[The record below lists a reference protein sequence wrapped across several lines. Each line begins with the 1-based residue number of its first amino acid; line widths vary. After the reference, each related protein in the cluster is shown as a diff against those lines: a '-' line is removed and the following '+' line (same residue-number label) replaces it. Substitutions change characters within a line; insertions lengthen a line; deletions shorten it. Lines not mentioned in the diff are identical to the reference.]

1 MYISSGV
8 SFVFGFSFDL
18 PIEVILSAL
27 LFTIKSPVASAGF
40 YTTFLDAAFAASIP
54 VLVAVSI
61 NFCTIF
67 ITKVS
72 SKRQNTITV
81 NAFSKSWFS

>member
-8 SFVFGFSFDL
+8 SFVFCFSFDL
-18 PIEVILSAL
+18 PIEVILSAI
-27 LFTIKSPVASAGF
+27 LFPIKPPVASAGF
-40 YTTFLDAAFAASIP
+40 YTTFLDAAFAASIA
-54 VLVAVSI
+54 LVAASI

-72 SKRQNTITV
+72 TKRQNTITF
-81 NAFSKSWFS
+81 NTFSKSWFS

>member
-1 MYISSGV
+1 MYQALWDSY
-8 SFVFGFSFDL
+8 L
-18 PIEVILSAL
+18 PKQYSHNGDMGKL
-27 LFTIKSPVASAGF
+27 GY

-72 SKRQNTITV
+72 SKRQNTITF
-81 NAFSKSWFS
+81 NTFSKSWLS